1 MKIEL
6 SKEQYQCLVRL
17 VMAGN
22 WLINS
27 HRAGDEIL
35 EEYEEMEQYILS
47 LAKQFDAEDIVQC
60 FEDDSKYYAV
70 SGLEEEIMEFST
82 EYDNNVFWD
91 ELISRMALKEAVKK
105 YKNPTTEQ
113 VWKLE
118 DDYSNEFAIHGIN
131 RLEVRLKEDD

>member
-1 MKIEL
+1 
-6 SKEQYQCLVRL
+6 
-17 VMAGN
+17 
-22 WLINS
+22 
-27 HRAGDEIL
+27 
-35 EEYEEMEQYILS
+35 
-47 LAKQFDAEDIVQC
+47 
-60 FEDDSKYYAV
+60 
-70 SGLEEEIMEFST
+70 MEFST

>member
-47 LAKQFDAEDIVQC
+47 LAKQFDAEDIASV
-60 FEDDSKYYAV
+60 SKTIADTM
-70 SGLEEEIMEFST
+70 LFL
-82 EYDNNVFWD
+82 DW
-91 ELISRMALKEAVKK
+91 KK
-105 YKNPTTEQ
+105 K
-113 VWKLE
+113 
-118 DDYSNEFAIHGIN
+118 
-131 RLEVRLKEDD
+131 